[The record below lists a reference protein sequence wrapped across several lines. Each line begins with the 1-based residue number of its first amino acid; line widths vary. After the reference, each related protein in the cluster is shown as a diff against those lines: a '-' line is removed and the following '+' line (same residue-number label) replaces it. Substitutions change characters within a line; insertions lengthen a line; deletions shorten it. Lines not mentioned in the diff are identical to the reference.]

1 MMTANAGT
9 PVETWAIQQ
18 SEYDER
24 VSRVRAAL
32 RLRSLDALVL
42 FHPIRMAYVSGFFHL
57 TTERP
62 MAIVV
67 PLDGDLGALIPQL
80 EQEHIAKSPSVKH
93 VKVYPEFPTGGTKH
107 PLEHLVDLLS
117 EMRLGGKRIGFDNNG
132 AHDVN
137 GYDGPDLTDV
147 WAGHAVKARDIVD
160 GLRMIKSENE
170 LRYVYESAKWG
181 NLAHRLMQERL
192 QLGRN
197 EIDIALEASAEAS
210 RVMLAALGPT
220 YHPESGAWAAPNP
233 AIAMFHAGANTSFPH
248 PLASGLGLQRGDVL
262 VTGAGADVAGYQSE
276 LERTMVIGEPSEQ
289 FRRSFDQMLQLQQA
303 AFDALKPGRKLS
315 DVEVEVSAAFK
326 ELGVAAHQRH
336 HTGHGIG
343 LEGHEAP
350 YIDKGDERIIQ
361 ENMVFSVEPGIYVPG
376 LAGFRHSDTV
386 VIRRNGAER
395 ITYYPRDIESMT
407 VRL

>member
-1 MMTANAGT
+1 MSGTSET
-9 PVETWAIQQ
+9 PVETWAIKQ
-18 SEYDER
+18 DEFDAR
-24 VSRVRAAL
+24 VARVRGAL
-32 RLRSLDALVL
+32 AERNLDALVL

-67 PLDGDLGALIPQL
+67 PLDGDLGAMIPKL

-107 PLEHLVDLLS
+107 PMEHLVDLLA
-117 EMRLGGKRIGFDNNG
+117 EMGLGGKRIGYDNNG

-137 GYDGPDLTDV
+137 GYDGPELTEI
-147 WAGHAVKARDIVD
+147 WQGAAVRARDIVD
-160 GLRMIKSENE
+160 NLRMIKSEHE
-170 LRYVYESAKWG
+170 LRYIFESAKWG

-192 QLGRN
+192 ELGRN

-210 RVMLAALGPT
+210 HMMLAALGPT

-233 AIAMFHAGANTSFPH
+233 AIAMYHAGANTSLPH
-248 PLASGLGLQRGDVL
+248 PLASSTGLQRGDVL

-276 LERTMVIGEPSEQ
+276 LERTMIIGEPNEE
-289 FRRSFDQMLQLQQA
+289 FARYFDLMLRLQQV
-303 AFDALKPGRKLS
+303 AFDALKPGRSLA
-315 DVEVEVSAAFK
+315 DVEKEVSTAFG
-326 ELGVAAHQRH
+326 ELGVADLQRH

-350 YIDKGDERIIQ
+350 YIDLGDERVVQ

-386 VIRRNGAER
+386 VVRAGGAER
-395 ITYYPRDIESMT
+395 ITYYPRDLTSMI